1 MPYAKTNGINLYYKE
16 YGEGDP
22 LVLIH
27 GLGSS
32 LESWEVQVP
41 IYSEHFRVIVLD
53 NRGSGRSEKPD
64 YPYTME
70 QMADDAA
77 GLLDFLGIEKAHFV
91 GKSMGGMICQWLGI
105 KYPERVNRL
114 VMGCSSGHRDEVGNL
129 LIKTARDIVDKA
141 GPGAGW
147 VFALFLGYRRKYIE
161 ENYDSLI
168 SRIQEVPVDPDAA
181 AGYRNQSYAC
191 ENHDVLAQ
199 LGKISAKTLVMYGER
214 DIVTP
219 PERSKKL
226 VELIPNAVEK
236 AFADVGHGF
245 WRECQAEVD
254 KAVLDFLTK
263 D

>member
-16 YGEGDP
+16 YGEGDS

-32 LESWEVQVP
+32 LESWEVQVSL
-41 IYSEHFRVIVLD
+41 YSEHFRVIVLD

-64 YPYTME
+64 YPYTMA
-70 QMADDAA
+70 QMADDTA

-161 ENYDSLI
+161 ENYNSLI

-214 DIVTP
+214 DIITP

-226 VELIPNAVEK
+226 VEFIPNAVEK

-245 WRECQAEVD
+245 WRECQAEAD
-254 KAVLDFLTK
+254 KAVLDFLIK